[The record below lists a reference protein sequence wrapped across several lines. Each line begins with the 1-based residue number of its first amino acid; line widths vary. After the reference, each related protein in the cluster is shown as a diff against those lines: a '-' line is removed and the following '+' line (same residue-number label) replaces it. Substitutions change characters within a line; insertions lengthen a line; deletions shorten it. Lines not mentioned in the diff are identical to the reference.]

1 MKSFV
6 IFILLALVFSGCSD
20 DNSATDRDKILI
32 DNAALLVDKE
42 QLINDYLA
50 YNQRMLEDFDIDFRV
65 LTTNSDEDLNAFA
78 NTVFNRLQEDSYSH
92 SGKAILLII
101 NSKQDKVRI
110 EISMALEPVYTDIFV
125 SYLEHNGLLP
135 YFRAGKVADAV
146 FVAAE
151 LVRDRAYEADRGQEF
166 MPPMESRSMGGGAKT
181 SARIGQHDPDAK
193 RGEMVQ
199 APVDADPEMVMAIY
213 LQELEKHN
221 KNPDLEIFTTA
232 TQKFFRQWTVTD
244 INQDNEYRI
253 VSSCNDKKIVYSD
266 DQQYAVLSSPV
277 AQRTCAPYFF
287 TRENGQWR
295 LDIATMAKTVR
306 FNADMQWHF
315 SLPDK
320 QQYGQ
325 AYAFAFND
333 LSFDK
338 NGYPHRQK
346 KKLRWGFSCGGW
358 YRPGEDPE
366 KLTRCW
372 INNLHQDGA
381 ALNALGLKVYDK
393 ILAAGSDSEQVNN
406 ISLQQFMNYMSSVAK
421 GEEITVIVA
430 REESDKVELHAIAP

>member
-1 MKSFV
+1 MKSLV
-6 IFILLALVFSGCSD
+6 LFILLALVFSGCSD
-20 DNSATDRDKILI
+20 EGSSAKRADTLI
-32 DNAALLVDKE
+32 DNAALLAGKE
-42 QLINDYLA
+42 KLINDYLA

-65 LTTNSDEDLNAFA
+65 LTTNNDEDINAFA
-78 NTVFNRLQEDSYSH
+78 NTIFNQLQEDSYSH

-151 LVRDRAYEADRGQEF
+151 LVRDRAYEADRGEEF

-181 SARIGQHDPDAK
+181 SAKIGQNDPDAK

-199 APVDADPEMVMAIY
+199 APVDADPERVLAIY
-213 LQELEKHN
+213 LQTLKRHN

-232 TQKFFRQWTVTD
+232 TKKFFRQWTVTD
-244 INQDNEYRI
+244 INQDNEYRFI
-253 VSSCNDKKIVYSD
+253 SKCTDAEIIYSD
-266 DQQYAVLSSPV
+266 NQQFAVFSSPV
-277 AQRTCAPYFF
+277 AQRTCSPYFF
-287 TRENGQWR
+287 ARENGQWK

-338 NGYPHRQK
+338 NGYPHRQQ

-358 YRPGEDPE
+358 YRPGEDPD

-372 INNLHQDGA
+372 INNLQTGGA
-381 ALNALGLKVYDK
+381 AQGLLGLKINDRVV
-393 ILAAGSDSEQVNN
+393 AAGYGSEQIDN
-406 ISLQQFMNYMSSVAK
+406 ISFRQFLNYMGEVAK
-421 GEEITVIVA
+421 GEEVTVTVV
-430 REESDKVELHAIAP
+430 RKGENKVTLHAIAP

>member
-1 MKSFV
+1 MKSLAL
-6 IFILLALVFSGCSD
+6 FILLALVFSGCSD
-20 DNSATDRDKILI
+20 DSSSTKRAETLI
-32 DNAALLVDKE
+32 DNASLLAGKE

-65 LTTNSDEDLNAFA
+65 LTTNNDEDINAFA
-78 NTVFNRLQEDSYSH
+78 NTIFNRLQEDSYSH

-151 LVRDRAYEADRGQEF
+151 LVRDRAYEANRGQEF

-181 SARIGQHDPDAK
+181 SAKIGQNDPDAK

-199 APVDADPEMVMAIY
+199 APVDADPERVMAIY
-213 LQELEKHN
+213 LQTLKRHN

-244 INQDNEYRI
+244 INQDNEFRFF
-253 VSSCNDKKIVYSD
+253 SKCTDAKIIYSD
-266 DQQYAVLSSPV
+266 DQQFAVLSSPV
-277 AQRTCAPYFF
+277 AQRTCSPYFF
-287 TRENGQWR
+287 AREEGQWK
-295 LDIATMAKTVR
+295 LDIATMAKTIR

-315 SLPDK
+315 SLQDK
-320 QQYGQ
+320 KRYGQ
-325 AYAFAFND
+325 TYAFAFNN

-338 NGYPHRQK
+338 NGYPYRQK
-346 KKLRWGFSCGGW
+346 KKLRWGFGCGGW
-358 YRPGEDPE
+358 YRPGEDPD

-372 INNLHQDGA
+372 INNLQTGGA
-381 ALNALGLKVYDK
+381 AQELLDLKINDRVV
-393 ILAAGSDSEQVNN
+393 AAGYGSEHIDN
-406 ISLQQFMNYMSSVAK
+406 ISFRQFINYMGGVEK
-421 GEEITVIVA
+421 GENVTVTVV
-430 REESDKVELHAIAP
+430 REGDKKVTLHAIAP